1 FRKHGISL
9 LGPHGPW
16 RQRATSDDAAVGS
29 CRLQA
34 LDGRATA
41 AEAGGPG
48 PHYRTPI
55 TERIDLLTFLWVGF
69 WVCPARFPGT
79 VDFVSFYTASCE
91 FRYSVRTSV
100 WCPA

>member
-1 FRKHGISL
+1 MVRG
-9 LGPHGPW
+9 GNGRRPTMRPW
-16 RQRATSDDAAVGS
+16 ARAD
-29 CRLQA
+29 CRPSTVAQLPLKLAGQA
-34 LDGRATA
+34 
-41 AEAGGPG
+41 